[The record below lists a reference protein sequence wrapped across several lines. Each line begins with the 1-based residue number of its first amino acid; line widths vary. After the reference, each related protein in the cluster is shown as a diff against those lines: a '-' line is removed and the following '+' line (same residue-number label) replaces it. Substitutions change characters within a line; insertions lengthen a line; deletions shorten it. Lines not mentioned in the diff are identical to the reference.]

1 MLIRARRYGTQKG
14 KQNDPCAFKIKHYQ
28 HRKSTSHKH
37 IHETPKTIYKIKK
50 KRGGA
55 RIGRKGIHNQ
65 TSSNNVTGSG
75 YAYIPA
81 EIPLQ

>member
-1 MLIRARRYGTQKG
+1 MLIQARRYGTQKG

-50 KRGGA
+50 KKERRGKDWEE
-55 RIGRKGIHNQ
+55 RDPQPNKQ
-65 TSSNNVTGSG
+65 
-75 YAYIPA
+75 
-81 EIPLQ
+81 

>member
-50 KRGGA
+50 KERRGKDWEE
-55 RIGRKGIHNQ
+55 RDPQPNKQ
-65 TSSNNVTGSG
+65 
-75 YAYIPA
+75 
-81 EIPLQ
+81 